1 MQQSPSSIVLSPE
14 QAGTTS
20 LLRQLFGN
28 AVASRYVDFCK
39 LVGGELPLHAT
50 RTLAAHALRE
60 LDALLRQVLASPF
73 DAVIRDDP
81 SEKALRKKARKS
93 LKEIGFDEEA
103 RQRADGALKPQLN
116 FKRQVERI
124 LIRLGLD
131 PEGEIARKWLSF
143 WDALSQVHQRSFDKT
158 LKSAQNLTYL
168 DSSSPYRP
176 AWGAPCAEH

>member
-39 LVGGELPLHAT
+39 LVGGDLPLHAT

-81 SEKALRKKARKS
+81 SAKALRKKARKS

-116 FKRQVERI
+116 FNGRSNASLPASVSVPKERLQESSCVQGRALIRRI
-124 LIRLGLD
+124 LLD
-131 PEGEIARKWLSF
+131 RHPINRETDGCRCH
-143 WDALSQVHQRSFDKT
+143 VVR
-158 LKSAQNLTYL
+158 
-168 DSSSPYRP
+168 
-176 AWGAPCAEH
+176 